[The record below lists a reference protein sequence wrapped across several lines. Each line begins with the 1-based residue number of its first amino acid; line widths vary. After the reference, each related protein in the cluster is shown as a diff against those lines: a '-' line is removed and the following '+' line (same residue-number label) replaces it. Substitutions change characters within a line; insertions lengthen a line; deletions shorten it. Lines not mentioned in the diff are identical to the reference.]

1 LATAL
6 TAGAV
11 DGLIGSVDDRVAL
24 ALFGFAVATGALS
37 LRWWQLQRMPSK
49 LPEQAAIVYLK
60 AEPSQPFHGG
70 QHMDLDRHSDLY
82 PVIEPR
88 RDYFDRGE

>member
-1 LATAL
+1 
-6 TAGAV
+6 V

-49 LPEQAAIVYLK
+49 LPDQAAIVYLEAEK
-60 AEPSQPFHGG
+60 AQPFYGG
-70 QHMDLDRHSDLY
+70 QNRDLTLHPDRY
-82 PVIEPR
+82 PILEPR
-88 RDYFDRGE
+88 QDYSERGE

>member
-1 LATAL
+1 M
-6 TAGAV
+6 

-37 LRWWQLQRMPSK
+37 LRWWQLQRMPAK
-49 LPEQAAIVYLK
+49 LPEQAAIVYLE
-60 AEPSQPFHGG
+60 AEQTQPFQGG
-70 QHMDLDRHSDLY
+70 QNIHQDRHSDRY
-82 PVIEPR
+82 PALESR